1 MEEYHI
7 YLGSDHRGFQKKED
21 LFELIKDCHENV
33 SVEDLGPF
41 EYNAEDDYND
51 AAIKVA
57 KAVLG
62 DGKNTDQEHNFGILI
77 CGSAHGVC
85 MQANRFKGIRAVN
98 ASTVE
103 SVRHARTNDYANVL
117 CLSGDYLDVDTM
129 EKLVKTF
136 CHARPDPSEKYQ
148 RRAKRLDEEA

>member
-7 YLGSDHRGFQKKED
+7 YLGSDHRGFQKKEE
-21 LFELIKDCHENV
+21 LFELVKDCHENV

-41 EYNAEDDYND
+41 EYDAEDDYND

-62 DGKNTDQEHNFGILI
+62 DNTEAAQEHNFGILI

-103 SVRHARTNDYANVL
+103 SVGHARTNDYANVL
-117 CLSGDYLDVDTM
+117 CLSGDNLDVDTM

-136 CHARPDPSEKYQ
+136 CHSRPDPSEKYQ
-148 RRAKRLDEEA
+148 RRVKRLDEES